1 MTAPPA
7 APPTGRRAALALHQQ
22 GIAAL
27 QANDLDRAAA
37 LLRAAVAADE
47 TIAGLHANLGLAL
60 HALGDVAGAEAA
72 YRRALALEANL
83 ATARNSLGT
92 ALQDQGR
99 RAEAEAEFRAA
110 LALDPDYHEA
120 AVNLGGALHALKRGA
135 EALEILQAAVVR
147 DPADPA
153 ARINLAAALKE
164 SGDPAAAE
172 PHLLEALRLS
182 PDDPEALVN
191 LGLVREK
198 QERRDEAEALYRQAL
213 TVAPGSALAQWNLAL
228 SALRMGRL
236 NEGWPLYEARFA
248 AEPDPLTV
256 PPSLPFWRGEA
267 LSGKTLLV
275 WREQGLGDDLL
286 FGSLLPQLATRV
298 ATEGGRLIVAAEP
311 RLVTLFARSLPGVG
325 VVAAARGR
333 APAVAADLHCP
344 FGALP
349 GLLRPRLSDW
359 TAAAVA
365 WLRPDPALSAL
376 WRERLAA
383 LGPGLKVG
391 VAWRSAVTTG
401 ERAGA
406 YLRPADLAPA
416 AAVPGVILINLQY
429 DLTQEEAAA
438 AQSVLGAPLAYWPDA
453 DLRNDLETA
462 AALTAACDLV
472 VSPASS
478 VGETAASL
486 GVPVRRF
493 GGRDWTWLGTGVRP
507 WFPTQK
513 TDAPRVGESLADAV
527 VRLAADLRRLAAP
540 VGPAPVGPTCDDLVA
555 EADRLRAEG
564 RGADAE
570 KAYQAALALQPGA
583 ARAVAGYAGLAREAG
598 RPDLA
603 AAILGGAVYEGEAQA
618 ERAAALT
625 DWADLLVK
633 AGEGER
639 AVKAWWALILT
650 DPGGDAGFAGLAN
663 LRAAQ
668 GKHPQAL
675 RGWERAIKAD
685 PTCGEWRYNQGNSLK
700 ALGRAA
706 EADEAYRAAA
716 RCNPALALADFNRGY
731 AALEQGRLAEGWD
744 GLEKRFAAGQAK
756 PDRRFSCPQWTG
768 GALNGGDLLIW
779 REQGIGD
786 ELMFAACYDDAI
798 RRALAAGAGRVL
810 IDAEPR
816 LAGLFAR
823 RFAQATVRPWREGDP
838 APPGLAAHIP
848 AGSLPALLRRS
859 LSAFVGSADLS
870 AFIDGAADAVFA
882 ADPARVEA
890 WRKRLAALGPG
901 LKVGICWR
909 SGLAGA
915 DRGAAFSS
923 LVDDWGPLL
932 TLPDAMCVNLQYDQ
946 CEAELT
952 AAEESFSVR
961 IHRPAGL
968 DLRDDLEG
976 VAALISALDVVVATG
991 TSVAELAGAL
1001 GVPTLRLCRLGEWAA
1016 LGARARPWF
1025 SSVRPVYPCERS
1037 AVPLADSLRQ
1047 AAALLARLRPPL
1059 SLPLP
1064 LPPPPP
1070 APSPAPVAETLS
1082 PAVLLSRA
1090 MDLHRAGRADEAAA
1104 LYRRIAPGAPQYAD
1118 ARHLLG
1124 MIACAQNRFA
1134 EALADFDAAI
1144 AAQGRAPDYHANRA
1158 YALNALGRAEE
1169 AAGAARRA
1177 LKLNSEHAEATAN
1190 LGVALAAA
1198 GKRDEAGKTL
1208 RRALAKLP
1216 AHGAARGALADVSA
1230 RRGDAHGAAAQY
1242 RICLAL
1248 QPAGPVGWEGLG
1260 RTLAKLD
1267 PMDTAGPQACW
1278 RRALRL
1284 APALPAPW
1292 GLLGEARRRGG
1303 DASGAAQAF
1312 ACALTLTPDAAGAL
1326 SNLAMARQGMGDA
1339 ANAARLFARALAVD
1353 PSDGLSRFN
1362 RALLRLK
1369 NGDTAGGW
1377 EDYDGRLAA
1386 PALFPSPGLPY
1397 PLWRGEPLKGRRL
1410 LVWGEQGLGDEL
1422 MFAALYPLLLR
1433 REKKVTL
1440 ACDAR
1445 LVGLFARSFPQAEVR
1460 ALSDCRRNP
1469 PPGPPSGIAYQ
1480 IAAGSLAR
1488 LLAPRLAD
1496 FVVAPGWLRPAPAPA
1511 AGWRARLDGLGPGLK
1526 IGVAWTSARQDAA
1539 RARDYLRLA
1548 DLAPLAAV
1556 PGVVLVSLQ
1565 YDGRGEEIAAF
1576 RAATG
1581 LRLEAFLDH
1590 DLKNDLETAAALT
1603 AACDLVISVA
1613 SSVGE
1618 TAAALG
1624 VPVWRLEGRGW
1635 TRLGTGARPW
1645 HPAMRLFSPNPG
1657 ERLSDTVA
1665 RAALMLRRLR
1675 GGGAAASPE
1684 R

>member
-27 QANDLDRAAA
+27 QANDLDSAAR

-72 YRRALALEANL
+72 YRRALGLDANL

-120 AVNLGGALHALKRGA
+120 AVNLGGVLHALKRGA
-135 EALEILQAAVVR
+135 EALEILQAAVAR
-147 DPADPA
+147 DPDDPA
-153 ARINLAAALKE
+153 ARINLGAALKE
-164 SGDPAAAE
+164 SGASAAAE
-172 PHLLEALRLS
+172 IHLLEALRLS

-198 QERRDEAEALYRQAL
+198 QDRRDEAEALYRQAL

-228 SALRMGRL
+228 SALRRGRL
-236 NEGWPLYEARFA
+236 SEGWALYEARFA

-256 PPSLPFWRGEA
+256 PPASPRWRGEL

-286 FGSLLPQLATRV
+286 FGSLLPQLAARV
-298 ATEGGRLIVAAEP
+298 AAEDGRLIVVAEP
-311 RLVTLFARSLPGVG
+311 RLVTLFARALPGVR
-325 VVAAARGR
+325 VIAAERGR
-333 APAVAADLHCP
+333 APAVAADAHCP
-344 FGALP
+344 FGSLP

-359 TAAAVA
+359 TAAVA

-376 WRERLAA
+376 WRERAAA

-406 YLRPADLAPA
+406 YLRLADLAPL

-438 AQSVLGAPLAYWPDA
+438 AQGLLGAPLAYWPDA

-472 VSPASS
+472 ISPASS

-493 GGRDWTWLGTGVRP
+493 GGRDWTWLGTGARP

-513 TDAPRVGESLADAV
+513 TDAPRPGECLADVV

-540 VGPAPVGPTCDDLVA
+540 LDPAPAGPTCDDLVA
-555 EADRLRAEG
+555 EADRLRAAG

-603 AAILGGAVYEGEAQA
+603 AAILGGAVYDGDAQA

-625 DWADLLVK
+625 AWADLLVK

-639 AVKAWWALILT
+639 AAKAWWALILT

-716 RCNPALALADFNRGY
+716 RCNPALSLADFNRGY
-731 AALEQGRLAEGWD
+731 AALELGRVAEGWD

-816 LAGLFAR
+816 LVGLFAR
-823 RFAQATVRPWREGDP
+823 RFTRRFPQATVRPWREGDP
-838 APPGLAAHIP
+838 VPPGLAAHIP

-859 LSAFVGSADLS
+859 LSAFIGS
-870 AFIDGAADAVFA
+870 ADAVFV

-890 WRKRLAALGPG
+890 WRKKLDALGPG

-909 SGLAGA
+909 SGLSGG

-932 TLPDAMCVNLQYDQ
+932 TLPGAMCVNLQYGA
-946 CEAELT
+946 CEAELA
-952 AAEESFSVR
+952 AAERRFSVR
-961 IHRPAGL
+961 IHRPVGL
-968 DLRDDLEG
+968 DLREDLEG

-1001 GVPTLRLCRLGEWAA
+1001 GVPTLRLCRPGEWAA

-1025 SSVRPVYPCERS
+1025 PSVRPVYPRKRLLNT
-1037 AVPLADSLRQ
+1037 LADSLRR
-1047 AAALLARLRPPL
+1047 AAALLDRLRPAPRPSPPL
-1059 SLPLP
+1059 
-1064 LPPPPP
+1064 
-1070 APSPAPVAETLS
+1070 PAPVAEILS

-1090 MDLHRAGRADEAAA
+1090 MDLHRAGRPAEAAA
-1104 LYRRIAPGAPQYAD
+1104 LYRQVAPGALQYAD

-1134 EALADFDAAI
+1134 EALVDFDAAI
-1144 AAQGRAPDYHANRA
+1144 AAQGRAADYHANRA
-1158 YALNALGRAEE
+1158 YALNALDRAEE
-1169 AAGAARRA
+1169 AADAARRA
-1177 LKLNSEHAEATAN
+1177 LKFNSAHAEATAN

-1198 GKRDEAGKTL
+1198 GKRDEAGKVL
-1208 RRALAKLP
+1208 RRALAELP
-1216 AHGAARGALADVSA
+1216 AHGAARGALADLSA
-1230 RRGDAHGAAAQY
+1230 RRGDTAGAAAQY
-1242 RICLAL
+1242 RIFLAL

-1260 RTLAKLD
+1260 RMLAKLN
-1267 PMDTAGPQACW
+1267 PMDVAGPQACW

-1303 DASGAAQAF
+1303 DALGAARAF

-1339 ANAARLFARALAVD
+1339 ASAARLFARALTVD
-1353 PSDGLSRFN
+1353 PSDGLSCFN

-1369 NGDTAGGW
+1369 SGDTAGGW
-1377 EDYDGRLAA
+1377 ADYDGRLAA

-1397 PLWRGEPLKGRRL
+1397 PVWRGEPLKGRRL
-1410 LVWGEQGLGDEL
+1410 LVWGEQGLGDEV

-1460 ALSDCRRNP
+1460 ALSDRRRNP
-1469 PPGPPSGIAYQ
+1469 PPGPPSGIGYQ

-1496 FVVAPGWLRPAPAPA
+1496 FVVAPGWLRPDPALA
-1511 AGWRARLDGLGPGLK
+1511 AAWRSRLNGLGPGLK

-1539 RARDYLRLA
+1539 RARDYLRLI
-1548 DLAPLAAV
+1548 DFAPLAAV
-1556 PGVVLVSLQ
+1556 PGTVLVSLQ

-1635 TRLGTGARPW
+1635 TRLGTDVRPW
-1645 HPAMRLFSPNPG
+1645 HPAMRLFSPRPG

-1665 RAALMLRRLR
+1665 RAASILRCLR
-1675 GGGAAASPE
+1675 DGAE
-1684 R
+1684 RR

>member
-1 MTAPPA
+1 MTTPPA
-7 APPTGRRAALALHQQ
+7 VPPTGRRAALALHQQ

-72 YRRALALEANL
+72 YRRASVLDANL

-99 RAEAEAEFRAA
+99 RTEAEAEFRAA

-135 EALEILQAAVVR
+135 EAREILQAAVAR

-153 ARINLAAALKE
+153 ARINLAAVLKE

-198 QERRDEAEALYRQAL
+198 QDRRDEAEALYRQAL

-228 SALRMGRL
+228 SALRRGRL

-256 PPSLPFWRGEA
+256 PPALPRWRGEA

-286 FGSLLPQLATRV
+286 FGSLLPQLAARV
-298 ATEGGRLIVAAEP
+298 AAQGGRLIVAAEP
-311 RLVTLFARSLPGVG
+311 RLVTLFARALPGVR
-325 VVAAARGR
+325 VIAAERGR
-333 APAVAADLHCP
+333 APAVAADAHCP
-344 FGALP
+344 FGSLP

-359 TAAAVA
+359 TAATVA

-376 WRERLAA
+376 WRQRSAA

-406 YLRPADLAPA
+406 YLRLADLAPL

-429 DLTQEEAAA
+429 DLTHEEAAA
-438 AQSVLGAPLAYWPDA
+438 AQGVLGAPLAYWPDA

-472 VSPASS
+472 VSVASS
-478 VGETAASL
+478 VGETAAAL
-486 GVPVRRF
+486 GVPVRRI
-493 GGRDWTWLGTGVRP
+493 GGRDWTWLGADVRP

-513 TDAPRVGESLADAV
+513 TDAPRAGERLADAV
-527 VRLAADLRRLAAP
+527 IRLAADLRRLAAP
-540 VGPAPVGPTCDDLVA
+540 AGRTSEDYDDLVQ
-555 EADRLRAEG
+555 EADRLRAAG

-570 KAYQAALALQPGA
+570 KAYQAALALQPDG

-603 AAILGGAVYEGEAQA
+603 AAILGGAVYDGAAQA

-625 DWADLLVK
+625 AWADLLVK

-639 AVKAWWALILT
+639 AAKVWWALVLA

-716 RCNPALALADFNRGY
+716 RCNPALSLADFNRGY

-756 PDRRFSCPQWTG
+756 PDRRFSCPQWAG

-823 RFAQATVRPWREGDP
+823 RFPQATVRPWRDGDP
-838 APPGLAAHIP
+838 APSGLAAHIP

-859 LSAFVGSADLS
+859 LSAFG
-870 AFIDGAADAVFA
+870 GTADAVFA
-882 ADPARVEA
+882 ADPARVET
-890 WRKRLAALGPG
+890 WRKTLNALGPG

-932 TLPDAMCVNLQYDQ
+932 TLPGAVCVNLQYDA
-946 CEAELT
+946 CEAEPA
-952 AAEESFSVR
+952 AAEERFSVR
-961 IHRPAGL
+961 IHRPVGL

-1001 GVPTLRLCRLGEWAA
+1001 GVPTLRLCYPGEWAA
-1016 LGARARPWF
+1016 LGVRARPWF
-1025 SSVRPVYPCERS
+1025 PSVRPVYPRKRLLNT
-1037 AVPLADSLRQ
+1037 LADALTQ
-1047 AAALLARLRPPL
+1047 AAGLLTGLRPA
-1059 SLPLP
+1059 SPLP
-1064 LPPPPP
+1064 SPPL
-1070 APSPAPVAETLS
+1070 PAPVAESLS
-1082 PAVLLSRA
+1082 PAGLLSRA
-1090 MDLHRAGRADEAAA
+1090 MDRHRAGRPAEAEA

-1134 EALADFDAAI
+1134 AALVDFDAAI
-1144 AAQGRAPDYHANRA
+1144 AAQGRAADYHANRA

-1169 AAGAARRA
+1169 AVDAARRA

-1190 LGVALAAA
+1190 LGTALAAA
-1198 GKRDEAGKTL
+1198 GKRDEAGKVL
-1208 RRALAKLP
+1208 RRALSKLP
-1216 AHGAARGALADVSA
+1216 AHAAARGALADVSA
-1230 RRGDAHGAAAQY
+1230 RRGDTQGAAAQY

-1260 RTLAKLD
+1260 RMLAKLD
-1267 PMDTAGPQACW
+1267 PMDVAGPQACW

-1303 DASGAAQAF
+1303 DDARAAQAF
-1312 ACALTLTPDAAGAL
+1312 ACALVLTPDAAGAL

-1339 ANAARLFARALAVD
+1339 VNAARLFARALTVD
-1353 PSDGLSRFN
+1353 PSDGLSCFN

-1377 EDYDGRLAA
+1377 ADYDGRSAA

-1397 PLWRGEPLKGRRL
+1397 PVWRGEPLKGRRL
-1410 LVWGEQGLGDEL
+1410 LVWGEQGIGDEV

-1469 PPGPPSGIAYQ
+1469 LPGPPSGIAYQ

-1496 FVVAPGWLRPAPAPA
+1496 FVVAPGWLRPDPALT

-1556 PGVVLVSLQ
+1556 PGAVLVSLQ

-1635 TRLGTGARPW
+1635 TRLGTDVRPW
-1645 HPAMRLFSPNPG
+1645 HPAMRLFSPRPG

-1665 RAALMLRRLR
+1665 RAASVLRRLKLE
-1675 GGGAAASPE
+1675 G
-1684 R
+1684 

>member
-27 QANDLDRAAA
+27 QANDLDSAAR

-72 YRRALALEANL
+72 YRRALGLDANL

-99 RAEAEAEFRAA
+99 RAEAEAEFRVA

-135 EALEILQAAVVR
+135 EALEILQAAVAR
-147 DPADPA
+147 DPTDPA
-153 ARINLAAALKE
+153 ARINLGAALKE
-164 SGDPAAAE
+164 SGASAAAE
-172 PHLLEALRLS
+172 IHLLEALRLS

-198 QERRDEAEALYRQAL
+198 QDRRDEAEELYRQAL

-228 SALRMGRL
+228 SALRRGRL
-236 NEGWPLYEARFA
+236 NEGRLLYEARFA

-256 PPSLPFWRGEA
+256 PPALPRWRGEP
-267 LSGKTLLV
+267 LRGKTLLV

-286 FGSLLPQLATRV
+286 FGSLLPQLAARV
-298 ATEGGRLIVAAEP
+298 AAEGGRLIVAAEP
-311 RLVTLFARSLPGVG
+311 RLVTLFARSLPGVR
-325 VVAAARGR
+325 VIAAERGR
-333 APAVAADLHCP
+333 APAVAADAHCP
-344 FGALP
+344 FGSLP

-376 WRERLAA
+376 WRERSAA

-406 YLRPADLAPA
+406 YLRLADLAPL
-416 AAVPGVILINLQY
+416 AAVSGVILINLQY

-438 AQSVLGAPLAYWPDA
+438 AQGLLGAPLAYWPDV

-462 AALTAACDLV
+462 AALTSACDLV

-493 GGRDWTWLGTGVRP
+493 GGRDWTWLGTGARP
-507 WFPTQK
+507 WFPTQR
-513 TDAPRVGESLADAV
+513 TDAPRVGECLADAV
-527 VRLAADLRRLAAP
+527 VRLAADLRRLAVP
-540 VGPAPVGPTCDDLVA
+540 VDPAPADPTSDGYDDLVG
-555 EADRLRAEG
+555 EADRLRAAG

-570 KAYQAALALQPGA
+570 KGYQAALALQPGA

-603 AAILGGAVYEGEAQA
+603 AAILGGAVYDGDAQA

-625 DWADLLVK
+625 AWADLLIK
-633 AGEGER
+633 AGENER
-639 AVKAWWALILT
+639 AAKVWWALILT

-685 PTCGEWRYNQGNSLK
+685 PTCGDWRYNQGNSLK
-700 ALGRAA
+700 ALGRTG

-716 RCNPALALADFNRGY
+716 RCNPALSLADFNRGY
-731 AALEQGRLAEGWD
+731 AALEQGRVAEGWD

-786 ELMFAACYDDAI
+786 EVMFAACYDDAI
-798 RRALAAGAGRVL
+798 RRAAAAGAGRVL

-823 RFAQATVRPWREGDP
+823 RFGQATVRPWREGDP

-859 LSAFVGSADLS
+859 LSAFVGGS
-870 AFIDGAADAVFA
+870 ADAVFA

-890 WRKRLAALGPG
+890 WRKTLKVLGPG

-932 TLPDAMCVNLQYDQ
+932 TLPDAMCVNLQYDE

-952 AAEESFSVR
+952 AAEQRFSVR
-961 IHRPAGL
+961 IHRPVGL
-968 DLRDDLEG
+968 DLREDLEG

-1001 GVPTLRLCRLGEWAA
+1001 GVPVLRICRPKEWSA
-1016 LGARARPWF
+1016 LGARVRPWF
-1025 SSVRPVYPCERS
+1025 PSARPIYPRKGV
-1037 AVPLADSLRQ
+1037 ADTLADSLAQ
-1047 AAALLARLRPPL
+1047 AAALLVRLRPAPRPSPPL
-1059 SLPLP
+1059 
-1064 LPPPPP
+1064 
-1070 APSPAPVAETLS
+1070 PAPVAETLS
-1082 PAVLLSRA
+1082 PAGLLSRA
-1090 MDLHRAGRADEAAA
+1090 MELHRAGRSAEAAA
-1104 LYRRIAPGAPQYAD
+1104 LYRQVAPGAPQYAD

-1134 EALADFDAAI
+1134 EALVDFDAAI
-1144 AAQGRAPDYHANRA
+1144 AAQGRAADYHANRA
-1158 YALNALGRAEE
+1158 YALNALNRAEE
-1169 AAGAARRA
+1169 AADAARRA
-1177 LKLNSEHAEATAN
+1177 LKLNGDHAEAAAN

-1198 GKRDEAGKTL
+1198 GKRDEAGKVL

-1216 AHGAARGALADVSA
+1216 AHGAARGALADLSA
-1230 RRGDAHGAAAQY
+1230 RRGDTAGAAAQY
-1242 RICLAL
+1242 RLFLTL

-1260 RTLAKLD
+1260 RMRAKLN
-1267 PMDTAGPQACW
+1267 PMDVAGPQACW
-1278 RRALRL
+1278 RRALRI

-1303 DASGAAQAF
+1303 DDTGAARAF

-1339 ANAARLFARALAVD
+1339 ANAARLFARALTVD

-1377 EDYDGRLAA
+1377 EDYDGRSAA

-1397 PLWRGEPLKGRRL
+1397 PVWRGEPLKGRRL
-1410 LVWGEQGLGDEL
+1410 LVWGEQGVGDEV

-1460 ALSDCRRNP
+1460 ALSDCRRNL
-1469 PPGPPSGIAYQ
+1469 PPGPPSGVAYQ

-1496 FVVAPGWLRPAPAPA
+1496 FVVAPGWLRPDPALT

-1556 PGVVLVSLQ
+1556 PGAVLVSLQ

-1645 HPAMRLFSPNPG
+1645 HPAMRLFSPHPG

-1675 GGGAAASPE
+1675 GGGVAAPPE
-1684 R
+1684 G

>member
-7 APPTGRRAALALHQQ
+7 PPPTGRRAALALHQQ

-72 YRRALALEANL
+72 YRRASALDGNL

-99 RAEAEAEFRAA
+99 RTEAEAEFRAA

-135 EALEILQAAVVR
+135 EALEILQAAVAR

-153 ARINLAAALKE
+153 ARINLAAALTE
-164 SGDPAAAE
+164 SGAPAAAE

-182 PDDPEALVN
+182 PDDPQALVN

-198 QERRDEAEALYRQAL
+198 QDRRDEADALYRQAL

-228 SALRMGRL
+228 SAFRRGRL
-236 NEGWPLYEARFA
+236 SEGRLLYEARFA

-256 PPSLPFWRGEA
+256 PPASPRWRGEP
-267 LSGKTLLV
+267 LRDKTLLV

-286 FGSLLPQLATRV
+286 FGSLLPQLAARV
-298 ATEGGRLIVAAEP
+298 AAEGGRLVVAAEP
-311 RLVTLFARSLPGVG
+311 RLVTLFARSLPGVR
-325 VVAAARGR
+325 VIAAERGR
-333 APAVAADLHCP
+333 APGVAADAHCP
-344 FGALP
+344 FGSLP
-349 GLLRPRLSDW
+349 GLLRPRLTDW

-376 WRERLAA
+376 WRERSAA

-406 YLRPADLAPA
+406 YLRLADLAPL
-416 AAVPGVILINLQY
+416 AAVPGLILINLQY

-472 VSPASS
+472 ISVASS

-486 GVPVRRF
+486 GVPVRRL
-493 GGRDWTWLGTGVRP
+493 GGRDWTWLGTGARP

-540 VGPAPVGPTCDDLVA
+540 VGSTYDDLVA

-618 ERAAALT
+618 ERASALT

-639 AVKAWWALILT
+639 AAKAWWALVLT
-650 DPGGDAGFAGLAN
+650 DPGGDGGFAGLAN

-700 ALGRAA
+700 ALGRTA

-716 RCNPALALADFNRGY
+716 RCNPALSLADFNRGY

-823 RFAQATVRPWREGDP
+823 RFTQASVRPWREGDP

-859 LSAFVGSADLS
+859 LSAFVGAT
-870 AFIDGAADAVFA
+870 ADAVFA

-890 WRKRLAALGPG
+890 WREKLDALGPG

-932 TLPDAMCVNLQYDQ
+932 TLPDAMCVNLQYDA
-946 CEAELT
+946 CEAEPA
-952 AAEESFSVR
+952 AAEERFSVR
-961 IHRPAGL
+961 IHRPVGL

-1001 GVPTLRLCRLGEWAA
+1001 GVPTLRLCRPGEWAA

-1025 SSVRPVYPCERS
+1025 PSVRPVYPRKRLLNT
-1037 AVPLADSLRQ
+1037 LADSLSQ
-1047 AAALLARLRPPL
+1047 AATLLIRLRP
-1059 SLPLP
+1059 SS
-1064 LPPPPP
+1064 PP
-1070 APSPAPVAETLS
+1070 ASPSPPVAEILS

-1090 MDLHRAGRADEAAA
+1090 MDRHRAGRSEEAAA
-1104 LYRRIAPGAPQYAD
+1104 LYRQVAPGAPQYAD

-1124 MIACAQNRFA
+1124 MIACAQNRFT
-1134 EALADFDAAI
+1134 EALVDFDAAI

-1169 AAGAARRA
+1169 AADAARRA
-1177 LKLNSEHAEATAN
+1177 LKLNGEHAEATAN

-1198 GKRDEAGKTL
+1198 GKREEAGKTL

-1230 RRGDAHGAAAQY
+1230 RRGDTTGAAAQY
-1242 RICLAL
+1242 RIFLTL

-1260 RTLAKLD
+1260 RMLAKLD
-1267 PMDTAGPQACW
+1267 PMDVAGPQACW

-1292 GLLGEARRRGG
+1292 GLLGEARRRSG
-1303 DASGAAQAF
+1303 DASGAMHAF
-1312 ACALTLTPDAAGAL
+1312 VCALALTPDAAGAL

-1339 ANAARLFARALAVD
+1339 AGAARLFARALTVD

-1397 PLWRGEPLKGRRL
+1397 PVWRGEPLKGRRL
-1410 LVWGEQGLGDEL
+1410 LVWGEQGVGDEV

-1460 ALSDCRRNP
+1460 ALPDCRRNP
-1469 PPGPPSGIAYQ
+1469 PPGIAYQ

-1488 LLAPRLAD
+1488 LLTPRLAD
-1496 FVVAPGWLRPAPAPA
+1496 FVVAPGWLRPDPVRA

-1539 RARDYLRLA
+1539 RARDYLRLT

-1556 PGVVLVSLQ
+1556 PGAVLVSLQ

-1581 LRLEAFLDH
+1581 LRVEAFLEH

-1645 HPAMRLFSPNPG
+1645 HPAMRLFSPHPG

-1684 R
+1684 G